1 MTPVTA
7 AVLAFEG
14 RRWNRSGSKEQAIR
28 DVFGVSATRY
38 YQLLNA
44 VIDKPAALAHEP
56 LVVRRLQRLRDARRR
71 IRSAGRLA

>member
-38 YQLLNA
+38 YQALLQVA
-44 VIDKPAALAHEP
+44 DDPEALELAPA
-56 LVVRRLQRLRDARRR
+56 LVNRLRRRR
-71 IRSAGRLA
+71 VA